1 MVCLWSPLAFL
12 ILGGGLQSWTFWP
25 SSVGGVGAVST
36 FSVKTICASF
46 KMSMI
51 FALLLSKVSTS
62 NFAAYLEVVCESKQM
77 AEYWSRDLQD
87 LVLGPEESCHL
98 LNLVDLLL
106 IYC

>member
-1 MVCLWSPLAFL
+1 LCK
-12 ILGGGLQSWTFWP
+12 LQDVDDFRIATFK
-25 SSVGGVGAVST
+25 S
-36 FSVKTICASF
+36 INE
-46 KMSMI
+46 
-51 FALLLSKVSTS
+51 STS